1 MSEGSRA
8 VRVGMGGRCMVT
20 LRALD
25 GFWIC
30 FADEGEM
37 EGDIGIQLAVK
48 VKGTGIQQEMA

>member
-20 LRALD
+20 LRAMD

-30 FADEGEM
+30 FADAESRRGFASQTREKRR
-37 EGDIGIQLAVK
+37 EI
-48 VKGTGIQQEMA
+48 